1 MSHVGSALTRAPHP
15 ALAARSAATPRTSP
29 AGAEAFTVATARSTA
44 ALGKPVDDDR
54 GAAIRKATGDGE
66 ALPPVEPVTMAV
78 LPERSIFMEIPRYKC
93 LLT

>member
-1 MSHVGSALTRAPHP
+1 MVPLVRKVMKQTRARILRGDTRV
-15 ALAARSAATPRTSP
+15 AWVSP
-29 AGAEAFTVATARSTA
+29 LTTTA
-44 ALGKPVDDDR
+44 A
-54 GAAIRKATGDGE
+54 AAIRKATGDGE